1 MFNSIYNTALSDYA
15 FFICLAVALIAGVI
29 FTILCSIRSTSSKSF
44 YITASLL
51 PMAVAMTI
59 SLVNGNIG
67 VGVAIAGAFS
77 LVRFRSA
84 QGSAK
89 EICIIFISMASGL
102 AFGMGYIAYGVIFL
116 IVSSLSIILIEKLN
130 IFRINT
136 KEKLLNITLPENLD
150 YNNMFLDV
158 FDKYLDKY
166 ELIRVKTTNMGS
178 LFKIKYKIILK
189 NSSDEKM
196 FIDDIRVR
204 NGNLEVCIEKTDFNT
219 DL

>member
-1 MFNSIYNTALSDYA
+1 MQKETNLRHIENT
-15 FFICLAVALIAGVI
+15 
-29 FTILCSIRSTSSKSF
+29 F
-44 YITASLL
+44 YILK
-51 PMAVAMTI
+51 
-59 SLVNGNIG
+59 
-67 VGVAIAGAFS
+67 
-77 LVRFRSA
+77 
-84 QGSAK
+84 K
-89 EICIIFISMASGL
+89 EIGR
-102 AFGMGYIAYGVIFL
+102 V
-116 IVSSLSIILIEKLN
+116 
-130 IFRINT
+130 
-136 KEKLLNITLPENLD
+136 
-150 YNNMFLDV
+150 DV